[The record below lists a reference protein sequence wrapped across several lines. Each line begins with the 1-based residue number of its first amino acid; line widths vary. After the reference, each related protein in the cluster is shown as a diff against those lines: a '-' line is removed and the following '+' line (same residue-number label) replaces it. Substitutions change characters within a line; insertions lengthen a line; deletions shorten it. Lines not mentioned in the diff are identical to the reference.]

1 MTPGTVAYQAPL
13 SMGFSKQEYW
23 SELPFPS
30 PGDPPNPVIEPGSP
44 ASQVDSLPAELLGKP
59 LFCHNI
65 SQFVPFCYYNLNPG
79 SHHLSSGMMV
89 RMVTM
94 IYFIIAAMGNEYMRR
109 ESENENSLH
118 PPTPAHCH
126 THTHT
131 RARACTHTHVF
142 KALEEKQRDGVFA
155 LQEMK

>member
-1 MTPGTVAYQAPL
+1 M
-13 SMGFSKQEYW
+13 
-23 SELPFPS
+23 
-30 PGDPPNPVIEPGSP
+30 
-44 ASQVDSLPAELLGKP
+44 
-59 LFCHNI
+59 
-65 SQFVPFCYYNLNPG
+65 
-79 SHHLSSGMMV
+79 
-89 RMVTM
+89 MVTM